1 MAWQKK
7 YLAEEEKSD
16 DAKKASNRAVWY
28 LSQRDYGM
36 EELYQKLCRFFTEPA
51 AAAAMASMAALGY
64 LDDAR
69 YARNKARSLLLSH
82 KSRRDITQRLAQ
94 KGLDRDLIAT
104 VLDELYHPEQAQ
116 SGAFGVFEGQ
126 MDAVQGDCA
135 DGAISTQDAVPCAGY
150 GGMIAQAPLDPEL
163 NAAMTLIER
172 RYARKLEA
180 GRQDL
185 VIAALT
191 RRGFSYGMIRTA
203 LAQVAAAEGGI

>member
-7 YLAEEEKSD
+7 YLTEAEKSD

-104 VLDELYHPEQAQ
+104 VLEELYHPEQAQ
-116 SGAFGVFEGQ
+116 GDAFGAFGGQ
-126 MDAVQGDCA
+126 MNSVQGDCA
-135 DGAISTQDAVPCAGY
+135 DGAIATQDAALCAGY
-150 GGMIAQAPLDPEL
+150 GGMIDEAPLDLEL
-163 NAAMTLIER
+163 TAAMTLIER

-203 LAQVAAAEGGI
+203 LAQVAEGGI

>member
-7 YLAEEEKSD
+7 RLSDEEKSD
-16 DAKKASNRAVWY
+16 DIKKASNRAVWY

-51 AAAAMASMAALGY
+51 AAAAMAKMADLEY

-69 YARNKARSLLLSH
+69 YARNQARSLLLSH
-82 KSRRDITQRLAQ
+82 KSRRDITQRLYQ
-94 KGLDRDLIAT
+94 KGLDRALVAEVIE
-104 VLDELYHPEQAQ
+104 ELYRPE
-116 SGAFGVFEGQ
+116 GADDLEQ
-126 MDAVQGDCA
+126 PD
-135 DGAISTQDAVPCAGY
+135 
-150 GGMIAQAPLDPEL
+150 LEL
-163 NAAMTLIER
+163 EAATTLITR
-172 RYARKLEA
+172 RYARKLAA

-203 LAQVAAAEGGI
+203 LAQVAEEESY